1 MNARR
6 FKLVS
11 LVLQA
16 LALLPGV
23 CLAQES
29 RVETVAIS
37 GAEVTFPPLSGD
49 FIDRFFD
56 SLKSKGSFVAN
67 PLVVSQVV
75 DANTSGIWAGTKTE
89 VETSAPEIV
98 LRFRPT
104 AEARLER
111 ASRAEQGGAGMLADE
126 FDVTLA
132 WEYRGLRFRLPLAR
146 DAYAQQGVLAQSP
159 EFKRAPART
168 EFFLGARDSGIYVSV
183 PAMLKSETNQ
193 AWGIL
198 LCPRVVSRI
207 AATPKVQAGLE
218 LLRSPYELAEVR
230 VTWQGHASASMP
242 LGSKRERIRIDHAH
256 SAGLPTS
263 TESHDE
269 VTAISPMITLDY
281 QPTSPF
287 SFARYP
293 QDGSF
298 REGMVFAVEM
308 QNPWGHRRIQRFSHV
323 VYVQRFDEPS
333 PVPVIVGNM
342 VVGRDEGVCY
352 IVAGQRSVWSQYD
365 KAKPVE

>member
-6 FKLVS
+6 FEILSIALQLLLLV
-11 LVLQA
+11 
-16 LALLPGV
+16 PGA

-29 RVETVAIS
+29 QVETVVIS
-37 GAEVTFPPLSGD
+37 GSDVKFPALSGD

-56 SLKSKGSFVAN
+56 SLKSKGGFVAN

-75 DANTSGIWAGTKTE
+75 DANTSGVWAGTKTE
-89 VETSAPEIV
+89 VETSVPEIV

-111 ASRAEQGGAGMLADE
+111 ASRTEQGGAGMLAEE

-132 WEYRGLRFRLPLAR
+132 WERRGLRFRLPLAR
-146 DAYAQQGVLAQSP
+146 DGFAQQGVLAQSP
-159 EFKRAPART
+159 EFKREAART
-168 EFFLGARDSGIYVSV
+168 EFFVGARESGMYVSV
-183 PAMLKSETNQ
+183 PAMLKSETEQ

-207 AATPKVQAGLE
+207 AASPKVQAGVE

-230 VTWQGHASASMP
+230 VSWQGHASASMP
-242 LGSKRERIRIDHAH
+242 LGSKRERIRIDH
-256 SAGLPTS
+256 SRSSGLPAS

-269 VTAISPMITLDY
+269 VTAVSPMITLDY

-287 SFARYP
+287 SFVRYP

-308 QNPWGHRRIQRFSHV
+308 QNPWGHRRIQRFSHA

-333 PVPVIVGNM
+333 PVPVILGNM

-352 IVAGQRSVWSQYD
+352 IVAGQRSLWSQYD
-365 KAKPVE
+365 KVDPVE